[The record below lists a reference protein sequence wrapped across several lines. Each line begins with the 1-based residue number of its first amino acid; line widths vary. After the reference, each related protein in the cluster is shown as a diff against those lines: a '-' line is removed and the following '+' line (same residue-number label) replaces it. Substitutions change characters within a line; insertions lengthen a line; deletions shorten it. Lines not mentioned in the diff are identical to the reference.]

1 VTPALASSTT
11 SDTARLN
18 QATRE
23 EALAQLDFLSYTGG
37 RSPGVPHHRH
47 LSKRQVALAAPSLRS
62 SNIIGGLA
70 YYDGHVDDARY
81 VVTLVRT
88 AASFNAHAA
97 NRVRVDESAHALSIA
112 VPPIGQ
118 ATTS

>member
-11 SDTARLN
+11 LDTARLN

-23 EALAQLDFLSYTGG
+23 EALAQFDFLSYKGG

-47 LSKRQVALAAPSLRS
+47 LSKR
-62 SNIIGGLA
+62 
-70 YYDGHVDDARY
+70 
-81 VVTLVRT
+81 
-88 AASFNAHAA
+88 HAA
-97 NRVRVDESAHALSIA
+97 NRVRVDESANALRIA
-112 VPPIGQ
+112 VPPIGK